1 MFTAQY
7 VLKSGHSAVDH
18 FADEIIQ
25 HATALT
31 LACRSRSA
39 AIRHGEA
46 NVRKANAAFLAR
58 HKALGMRPIGFL
70 PYIQVK
76 A

>member
-18 FADEIIQ
+18 FADAIIYQ
-25 HATALT
+25 ATRLT
-31 LACRSRSA
+31 KPCKSRSA

-46 NVRKANAAFLAR
+46 NVRKAKVALLAHR
-58 HKALGMRPIGFL
+58 KALGMRPIGFL
-70 PYIQVK
+70 PFIQVK